1 MKIQLS
7 RFTNFRLTYILIDL
21 ANLKIETENIRNR
34 IDEII
39 KSGTKK
45 QEEIKTME
53 KKIVVNEQNY
63 KNELEK
69 NSTMYNLKYLRKSL
83 VII

>member
-1 MKIQLS
+1 LI
-7 RFTNFRLTYILIDL
+7 YILIDL

-53 KKIVVNEQNY
+53 KK
-63 KNELEK
+63 
-69 NSTMYNLKYLRKSL
+69 YL
-83 VII
+83 

>member
-1 MKIQLS
+1 
-7 RFTNFRLTYILIDL
+7 LTYILIDL